1 MNVINFRLLLLSCSF
16 RRYSSIKKK
25 LDYSLVPTLQEQDL
39 EEQHVKGSGPGGSK
53 ISTTCSCVVLK
64 HLPSGK
70 KRELSSL

>member
-1 MNVINFRLLLLSCSF
+1 MMSVTKFRLLLSSCSF
-16 RRYSSIKKK
+16 RRYSSIKRK
-25 LDYSLVPTLQEQDL
+25 LDFSLVPALKEQDL

-70 KRELSSL
+70 